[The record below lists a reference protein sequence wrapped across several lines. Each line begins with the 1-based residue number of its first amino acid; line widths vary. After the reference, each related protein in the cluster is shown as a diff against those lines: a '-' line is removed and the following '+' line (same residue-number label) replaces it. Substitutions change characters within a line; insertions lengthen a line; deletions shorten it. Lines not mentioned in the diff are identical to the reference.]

1 MGKDEYAYVLEYF
14 PYGMSDSKDR
24 RPSAILLTESLDLLL
39 ASVKKEGKIDVGKKV
54 YIGEG
59 KRDDIHHIIS
69 RIPLSKVG
77 EKGRELLNEILDKK
91 IVEDEKRFVDII
103 NRLGPINVKLHSLE
117 LIPGIGSK
125 TFQKVISERTK
136 SPFTGYDDI
145 NKRVEL
151 QFDIRRSIRER
162 IISELNEADKY
173 RIFT

>member
-24 RPSAILLTESLDLLL
+24 RPSAIVLTESLSLLL
-39 ASVKKEGKIDVGKKV
+39 VSVKKEGKIEVGKKV

-59 KRDDIHHIIS
+59 KREDIHHIIT
-69 RIPLSKVG
+69 RVPLTKVNERG
-77 EKGRELLNEILDKK
+77 KELLNDTLDRK
-91 IVEDEKRFVDII
+91 IIDDEKRFVDII

-125 TFQKVISERTK
+125 TLQRVLDERKK
-136 SPFTGYDDI
+136 SPFTSYDDI
-145 NKRVEL
+145 NKRAEL
-151 QFDIRRSIRER
+151 QFDIRKSIRER
-162 IISELNEADKY
+162 ILSELNEADKY